1 DNQPSPPAVFVLKP
15 QTVGSIT
22 ACLAKDF
29 YPKDV
34 EIYMNSSQKSVG
46 PVKTNAVL
54 SPEGRYSSV
63 YVEGLGAED
72 VQCHAKHQGRWVTE
86 QDGVLNQ
93 KEEVHFDKNV
103 AAGGTEQKQCVQ
115 QTVELPALGSERV
128 NLRSVTV
135 LGMRVLFAK
144 TVAFNLLLS
153 AKFFIM

>member
-1 DNQPSPPAVFVLKP
+1 
-15 QTVGSIT
+15 
-22 ACLAKDF
+22 
-29 YPKDV
+29 
-34 EIYMNSSQKSVG
+34 MNSSQKSVG

-128 NLRSVTV
+128 NLRMQS
-135 LGMRVLFAK
+135 
-144 TVAFNLLLS
+144 S
-153 AKFFIM
+153 SSCKFPKLRALNISNIVHLYRSFSPRTYRKA